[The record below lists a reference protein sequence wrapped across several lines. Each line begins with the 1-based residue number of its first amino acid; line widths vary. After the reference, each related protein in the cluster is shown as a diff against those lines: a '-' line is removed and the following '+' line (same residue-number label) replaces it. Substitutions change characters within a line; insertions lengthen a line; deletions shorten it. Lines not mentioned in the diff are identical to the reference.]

1 MISSSW
7 YLGCLLIEK
16 SSWEAEVFEKGWGC
30 EVWNPGGICGSTWRG
45 WSSEWGGKICGSVW
59 GGVVR
64 GSVWGGVVRGSVWGG
79 VVRGSVWGGGGVVR
93 ESGRGDVVRGS
104 SRLKCFGSQ
113 SGSTSSSRYWL
124 LEVYSV
130 LSLPTLE
137 WTLNKDYNYLYV

>member
-1 MISSSW
+1 MMSSSW

-16 SSWEAEVFEKGWGC
+16 SVFEKGWGC

-45 WSSEWGGKICGSVW
+45 WSSEWGGKICGSGW

-64 GSVWGGVVRGSVWGG
+64 GSVRGGVVRGSVW
-79 VVRGSVWGGGGVVR
+79 GGVVR

-104 SRLKCFGSQ
+104 GRGGVVRGSGRLKCFGSQ